1 MRFIRDLTVDTIKL
15 LNRIYKQ
22 SSHYQVQQRAHC
34 ILLSYEGVTIAE
46 LMEIFQVSRRTIYN
60 WMNDWEDYRLL
71 GLYNRPG
78 RGRKPIFNE
87 LQEFQIKEWVKQSP
101 KDLKKVL
108 AQIEELWEITVSKD
122 TLKRILKNFEMTWRR
137 FKRGLAG
144 EPDPLEYE
152 EKKEELAKLKKLE
165 ICGEIDLRYL
175 DETGF
180 CLTPYIPYGWQE
192 KGEDVQINSSRS
204 RRLNILGLMNSH
216 LELDAYIFEGKIT
229 SEVVI
234 ACLDKFADNLT
245 IKTVVIMDQ
254 ASFHRSKNIH
264 EKISEWR
271 DKKLEIFWLPSYS
284 PQMNLIEILWRFMK
298 YEWIEIDA
306 YSSWQN
312 LVNYVEKVIRD
323 FGEKY
328 VINFA

>member
-180 CLTPYIPYGWQE
+180 C
-192 KGEDVQINSSRS
+192 
-204 RRLNILGLMNSH
+204 
-216 LELDAYIFEGKIT
+216 
-229 SEVVI
+229 
-234 ACLDKFADNLT
+234 
-245 IKTVVIMDQ
+245 
-254 ASFHRSKNIH
+254 
-264 EKISEWR
+264 
-271 DKKLEIFWLPSYS
+271 
-284 PQMNLIEILWRFMK
+284 
-298 YEWIEIDA
+298 
-306 YSSWQN
+306 
-312 LVNYVEKVIRD
+312 
-323 FGEKY
+323 
-328 VINFA
+328 